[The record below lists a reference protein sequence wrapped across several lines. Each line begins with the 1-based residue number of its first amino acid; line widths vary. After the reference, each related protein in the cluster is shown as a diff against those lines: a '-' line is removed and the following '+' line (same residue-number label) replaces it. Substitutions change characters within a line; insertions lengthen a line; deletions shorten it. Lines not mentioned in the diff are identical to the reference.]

1 MYLISLCMFFYE
13 CEIKLISLDKFSVD
27 CELYL
32 ISVEWFGT
40 WSVQPNMTFPFCIY
54 FMHMVERM
62 HNSTQDLPRL
72 LEWGSPWI
80 WIYIYIYIYIFRP
93 IYTLGR
99 DITCL
104 LLAGLRG
111 VKLWHFIKQCEIEE
125 EIWCVVNNT
134 TCCNRTNSVELIL
147 EEQRILSTINHLT
160 YWNVTLHLPL

>member
-1 MYLISLCMFFYE
+1 MNGLGHEACSQTWPSHFAFISCTWWKECIIVHKIFLVYWNGEAPEYE
-13 CEIKLISLDKFSVD
+13 
-27 CELYL
+27 Y
-32 ISVEWFGT
+32 
-40 WSVQPNMTFPFCIY
+40 
-54 FMHMVERM
+54 
-62 HNSTQDLPRL
+62 
-72 LEWGSPWI
+72 
-80 WIYIYIYIYIFRP
+80 IYIYIYIYIFRP